1 MRQRTPAQL
10 LRGILAAVVAT
21 LLALLFHLMGGGPAP
36 APIGILVPLLLSSFV
51 CVLLAG
57 RALSL
62 TRISVSVLASQALFH
77 QLFLLGA
84 TGTATATTG
93 TVVGA
98 ATDPHAH
105 HAVPATLLQAV
116 PTTAQGD
123 DAGPLMWLSH
133 LVAATLTI
141 TLIYHGERILTALI
155 HLARLLGALLPL
167 PEPPAGTPQGRPAVA
182 IPSSAPVF
190 ARSADLSTAPGRG
203 PPLAG

>member
-10 LRGILAAVVAT
+10 LRGILSAVVAT

-36 APIGILVPLLLSSFV
+36 ALAGVLVPLLLSSFV

-84 TGTATATTG
+84 TGTATAAAG
-93 TVVGA
+93 TVA
-98 ATDPHAH
+98 DPHAH
-105 HAVPATLLQAV
+105 HAASAALLQAV
-116 PTTAQGD
+116 PATAQGD

-133 LVAATLTI
+133 LVAATLTT
-141 TLIYHGERILTALI
+141 TLIYHGERILTALLR
-155 HLARLLGALLPL
+155 LARLIGALLPL
-167 PEPPAGTPQGRPAVA
+167 PEPPASTPQSRPVA
-182 IPSSAPVF
+182 AIACSAPVF

-203 PPLAG
+203 PPLND